1 MKFVFNKYLLIIHFL
16 LACGLSFAQ
25 DCDYLSNHGVTV
37 LSQDEEEGTYTVIS
51 FDKWRIVTSD
61 SGGLAVHDKS
71 PYEATIAVSSK
82 NIGIYYALLDDSGK
96 IVGEV
101 SDVDQDG
108 LPDLKIFINGKV
120 EVYIEGKWRS
130 KQKDNNGHFIMLN
143 NKKVYLVVEPQF
155 GKFVVN

>member
-1 MKFVFNKYLLIIHFL
+1 VGGF
-16 LACGLSFAQ
+16 SFAQ
-25 DCDYLSNHGVTV
+25 ECNYLSDKGVSVVT
-37 LSQDEEEGTYTVIS
+37 QDRDDDTYTAIS
-51 FDKWRIVTSD
+51 FGKWTVVSSS

-71 PYEATIAVSSK
+71 PYDATVAVSSK

-108 LPDLKIFINGKV
+108 LPDLKILNSGGI

-130 KQKDNNGHFIMLN
+130 KHMDDNGHFIMLN
-143 NKKVYLVVEPQF
+143 KKKVYLAVDPLF
-155 GKFVVN
+155 GKYVVN